1 MVEVTG
7 LDPAGKQVTTDNGPV
22 PYDYL
27 ILAVGG
33 ETNYF
38 GLEDIARRGFGL
50 KDIPDAL
57 AIRNHVLR
65 RVEEAGLAPDPQRRR
80 GAPAVGAGGGGAPG
94 GGVGGAGSGASP
106 LVVREDRPTR
116 HGTGG

>member
-7 LDPAGKQVTTDNGPV
+7 LDPAAKHVTTDNGPV

-65 RVEEAGLAPDPQRRR
+65 RFEYAVLQPHPQRRR
-80 GAPAVGAGGGGAPG
+80 GQPTLVAVGGGPP
-94 GGVGGAGSGASP
+94 GVGMARALPGLHP
-106 LVVREDRPTR
+106 LLLLPELPQ
-116 HGTGG
+116 

>member
-7 LDPAGKQVTTDNGPV
+7 LDPAGKRVATDNGPV
-22 PYDYL
+22 AYDYL

-38 GLEDIARRGFGL
+38 GLEGIARRGFGL

-57 AIRNHVLR
+57 AIRHHVLR
-65 RVEEAGLAPDPQRRR
+65 RFEYAMLEPDPERRR
-80 GAPAVGAGGGGAPG
+80 AELTFVVEGGRPTGVEKAGAP
-94 GGVGGAGSGASP
+94 SGLLP
-106 LVVREDRPTR
+106 PVPVKGQPRLN
-116 HGTGG
+116 GQ